1 VTEQGGYKM
10 LSIRN
15 LTKRYGDKVAVDN
28 LSLSLESGKICAF
41 IGKNGAGKTTTLK
54 CCVGMLSFEQ
64 GEITINGISVK
75 NDPIAVKRNIAYIPD
90 NPDIYEFMTGIGYLN
105 FIADI
110 FGLSKEVREERIR
123 RIADTFDLTADLAQN
138 VSAYSHGMKQKLVII
153 SALIHEPKLLLMDE
167 PFVGLDPTAAFHLKE
182 EMHALCA
189 KGGAILY
196 STHVLEVA
204 QKLCDS
210 VVIIKDGK
218 LVRTGSMEE
227 VTGDS
232 SLEDVFLELDEGKV
246 TS

>member
-1 VTEQGGYKM
+1 M

-123 RIADTFDLTADLAQN
+123 RISDTFDLTADLAQN

-232 SLEDVFLELDEGKV
+232 SLEDVFLELEKPDAV
-246 TS
+246 

>member
-1 VTEQGGYKM
+1 M

-75 NDPIAVKRNIAYIPD
+75 NDPIGVKRNIAYIPD

-232 SLEDVFLELDEGKV
+232 SLEDVFLELEKPDAV
-246 TS
+246 

>member
-1 VTEQGGYKM
+1 M

-75 NDPIAVKRNIAYIPD
+75 NDPIGVKRNIAYIPD

-110 FGLSKEVREERIR
+110 FWLSKEVREERIR

-232 SLEDVFLELDEGKV
+232 SLEDVFLELEKPDAV
-246 TS
+246 

>member
-1 VTEQGGYKM
+1 M

-75 NDPIAVKRNIAYIPD
+75 NDPIGVKRNIAYIPD

-123 RIADTFDLTADLAQN
+123 RISDTFDLTADLAQN

-232 SLEDVFLELDEGKV
+232 SLEDVFLELEKPDAV
-246 TS
+246 

>member
-1 VTEQGGYKM
+1 M
-10 LSIRN
+10 ILSISN
-15 LTKRYGDKVAVDN
+15 LTKKYGDKVAVDN

-75 NDPIAVKRNIAYIPD
+75 NDPLAVKQNIAYIPD

-123 RIADTFDLTADLAQN
+123 RIADTFDLTKDLATN

-167 PFVGLDPTAAFHLKE
+167 PFVGLDPTAAFHLK
-182 EMHALCA
+182 
-189 KGGAILY
+189 
-196 STHVLEVA
+196 
-204 QKLCDS
+204 
-210 VVIIKDGK
+210 
-218 LVRTGSMEE
+218 
-227 VTGDS
+227 
-232 SLEDVFLELDEGKV
+232 
-246 TS
+246 

>member
-1 VTEQGGYKM
+1 M

-75 NDPIAVKRNIAYIPD
+75 NDPIAVKRNISYIPD

-210 VVIIKDGK
+210 VVLIKDGK

-232 SLEDVFLELDEGKV
+232 SLEDVFLELEKPDAV
-246 TS
+246 

>member
-1 VTEQGGYKM
+1 M
-10 LSIRN
+10 ILSISN
-15 LTKRYGDKVAVDN
+15 LTKKYGDKVAVDN

-64 GEITINGISVK
+64 GEIMIDGISVK
-75 NDPIAVKRNIAYIPD
+75 NDPLAVKQNIAYIPD

-123 RIADTFDLTADLAQN
+123 RIADTFDLTKDLATN

-182 EMHALCA
+182 EMSALCA
-189 KGGAILY
+189 RGGAILY

-218 LVRTGSMEE
+218 VVRTGSMEE

>member
-1 VTEQGGYKM
+1 M
-10 LSIRN
+10 LEIKN
-15 LTKRYGDKVAVDN
+15 LTKKYGDKVAVDN

-75 NDPIAVKRNIAYIPD
+75 NDPLAVKQNIAYIPD

-123 RIADTFDLTADLAQN
+123 RIADTFDLTKDLATN

-182 EMHALCA
+182 EMSALCA
-189 KGGAILY
+189 RGGAILY

-218 LVRTGSMEE
+218 VVRTGSMEE

>member
-1 VTEQGGYKM
+1 M
-10 LSIRN
+10 LSIKN

-75 NDPIAVKRNIAYIPD
+75 NDPLTVKQNIAYIPD

-110 FGLSKEVREERIR
+110 FGLSKDVREERIR
-123 RIADTFDLTADLAQN
+123 RISDTFDLTKDLAQN

-232 SLEDVFLELDEGKV
+232 SLEDVFLELEKPDAV
-246 TS
+246 

>member
-1 VTEQGGYKM
+1 M
-10 LSIRN
+10 LEIRN
-15 LTKRYGDKVAVDN
+15 LTKKYGDKVAVDN

-64 GEITINGISVK
+64 GEIMIDGISVK
-75 NDPIAVKRNIAYIPD
+75 NDPLAVKQNIAYIPD

-123 RIADTFDLTADLAQN
+123 RIADTFELTKDLATN

-182 EMHALCA
+182 EMSALCA
-189 KGGAILY
+189 RGGAILY

-218 LVRTGSMEE
+218 VVRTGSMEE

-246 TS
+246 SS

>member
-1 VTEQGGYKM
+1 M
-10 LSIRN
+10 LEIKN
-15 LTKRYGDKVAVDN
+15 LTKKYGDKVAVDN

-75 NDPIAVKRNIAYIPD
+75 NDPLAVKKNIAYIPD

-110 FGLSKEVREERIR
+110 FGLSKDVREERIR
-123 RIADTFDLTADLAQN
+123 RIADTFDLTKDLAQN

-182 EMHALCA
+182 EMSALCA
-189 KGGAILY
+189 RGGAILY

-204 QKLCDS
+204 QKVCDS

-218 LVRTGSMEE
+218 VVRTGSMEE

>member
-1 VTEQGGYKM
+1 M
-10 LSIRN
+10 LEIKN
-15 LTKRYGDKVAVDN
+15 LTKKYGDKVAVDN

-75 NDPIAVKRNIAYIPD
+75 NDPLAVKKNIAYIPD

-110 FGLSKEVREERIR
+110 FGLSKDVREERIR
-123 RIADTFDLTADLAQN
+123 RIADTFDLTKDLAQN

-182 EMHALCA
+182 EMSALCA
-189 KGGAILY
+189 RGGAILY

-218 LVRTGSMEE
+218 VVRTGSMEE

-246 TS
+246 SS

>member
-1 VTEQGGYKM
+1 M
-10 LSIRN
+10 ILSISN
-15 LTKRYGDKVAVDN
+15 LTKKYGDKVAVDN

-64 GEITINGISVK
+64 GEIMIDGISVK
-75 NDPIAVKRNIAYIPD
+75 KDPLAVKQNIAYIPD

-123 RIADTFDLTADLAQN
+123 RIADTFDLTKDLATN

-182 EMHALCA
+182 EMSALCA
-189 KGGAILY
+189 RGGAILY

-204 QKLCDS
+204 QKVCDS

-218 LVRTGSMEE
+218 VVRTGSMEE

>member
-1 VTEQGGYKM
+1 M

-64 GEITINGISVK
+64 GEITIDGISVK

-232 SLEDVFLELDEGKV
+232 SLEDVFLELEKPDAV
-246 TS
+246 

>member
-1 VTEQGGYKM
+1 M
-10 LSIRN
+10 LEIKN
-15 LTKRYGDKVAVDN
+15 LTKKYGDKVAVDN

-64 GEITINGISVK
+64 GEITIDGISVK
-75 NDPIAVKRNIAYIPD
+75 NDPLAVKQNIAYIPD

-110 FGLSKEVREERIR
+110 FGLSKDVREERIR
-123 RIADTFDLTADLAQN
+123 RIADTFDLTKDLATN

-182 EMHALCA
+182 EMSALCA
-189 KGGAILY
+189 RGGAILY

-204 QKLCDS
+204 QKVCDS

-218 LVRTGSMEE
+218 VVRTGSMEE

>member
-1 VTEQGGYKM
+1 M
-10 LSIRN
+10 LEIKN
-15 LTKRYGDKVAVDN
+15 LTKKYGDKVAVDN

-75 NDPIAVKRNIAYIPD
+75 NDPLAVKKNIAYIPD

-123 RIADTFDLTADLAQN
+123 RIADTFDLTKDLATN

-182 EMHALCA
+182 EMSALCA
-189 KGGAILY
+189 RGGAILY

-218 LVRTGSMEE
+218 VVRTGSMEE

>member
-1 VTEQGGYKM
+1 M

-15 LTKRYGDKVAVDN
+15 LTKKYGDKVAVDN

-75 NDPIAVKRNIAYIPD
+75 NDPLAVKQNIAYIPD
-90 NPDIYEFMTGIGYLN
+90 NPDIYEFMTGIAYLN

-110 FGLSKEVREERIR
+110 FGLSKDVREERIR
-123 RIADTFDLTADLAQN
+123 RISDTFDLTKDLAQN

-182 EMHALCA
+182 EMSSLCA
-189 KGGAILY
+189 RGGAILY

-218 LVRTGSMEE
+218 VVRTGSMEE

-246 TS
+246 SS

>member
-1 VTEQGGYKM
+1 M

-28 LSLSLESGKICAF
+28 LSLSLEPGKICAF

-54 CCVGMLSFEQ
+54 CCVGMLSFDQ
-64 GEITINGISVK
+64 GEITIDGISVK

-110 FGLSKEVREERIR
+110 FGLSKDVREERIR

-218 LVRTGSMEE
+218 LVRTGSMDE

-232 SLEDVFLELDEGKV
+232 SLEDVFLELEEGKV
-246 TS
+246 S

>member
-1 VTEQGGYKM
+1 M
-10 LSIRN
+10 LEIKN
-15 LTKRYGDKVAVDN
+15 LTKKYGDKVAVDN

-75 NDPIAVKRNIAYIPD
+75 NDPLAVKQNIAYIPD

-123 RIADTFDLTADLAQN
+123 RIADTFDLTKDLATN

-182 EMHALCA
+182 EMSALCA
-189 KGGAILY
+189 RGGAILY

-204 QKLCDS
+204 QKVCDS

-218 LVRTGSMEE
+218 VVRTGSMEE

>member
-1 VTEQGGYKM
+1 M
-10 LSIRN
+10 LEIKN
-15 LTKRYGDKVAVDN
+15 LTKKYGDKVAVDN

-75 NDPIAVKRNIAYIPD
+75 NDPLAVKQNIAYIPD
-90 NPDIYEFMTGIGYLN
+90 NPDIYEFMTGISYLN

-110 FGLSKEVREERIR
+110 FGLSKDVREERIR
-123 RIADTFDLTADLAQN
+123 RIADTFDLTKDLAQN

-182 EMHALCA
+182 EMSALCA
-189 KGGAILY
+189 RGGAILY

-218 LVRTGSMEE
+218 VVRTGSMEE

>member
-1 VTEQGGYKM
+1 M
-10 LSIRN
+10 ILSISN
-15 LTKRYGDKVAVDN
+15 LTKKYGDKVAVDN

-75 NDPIAVKRNIAYIPD
+75 NDPLAVKQNIAYIPD

-110 FGLSKEVREERIR
+110 FGLSKDVREERIR
-123 RIADTFDLTADLAQN
+123 RIADTFDLTKDLATN

-182 EMHALCA
+182 EMSALCA
-189 KGGAILY
+189 RGGAILY

-204 QKLCDS
+204 QKVCDS

-218 LVRTGSMEE
+218 VVRTGSMEE

>member
-1 VTEQGGYKM
+1 M
-10 LSIRN
+10 LEIKN
-15 LTKRYGDKVAVDN
+15 LTKKYGDKVAVDN

-64 GEITINGISVK
+64 GEIMIDGISVK
-75 NDPIAVKRNIAYIPD
+75 NDPLAVKQNIAYIPD

-123 RIADTFDLTADLAQN
+123 RIADTFDLTKDLATN

-182 EMHALCA
+182 EMSALCA
-189 KGGAILY
+189 RGGAILY

-204 QKLCDS
+204 QKVCDS

-218 LVRTGSMEE
+218 VVRTGSMEE

>member
-1 VTEQGGYKM
+1 M
-10 LSIRN
+10 LEIKN
-15 LTKRYGDKVAVDN
+15 LTKKYGDKVAVDN

-64 GEITINGISVK
+64 GEIMIDGISVK
-75 NDPIAVKRNIAYIPD
+75 KDPLAVKQNIAYIPD

-123 RIADTFDLTADLAQN
+123 RIADTFDLTKDLATN

-182 EMHALCA
+182 EMSALCA
-189 KGGAILY
+189 RGGAILY

-218 LVRTGSMEE
+218 VVRTGSMEE

>member
-1 VTEQGGYKM
+1 M
-10 LSIRN
+10 LLIRN

-28 LSLSLESGKICAF
+28 LSLSLEPGKICAF

-54 CCVGMLSFEQ
+54 CCVGMLAFEQ
-64 GEITINGISVK
+64 GEITIDGISVK

-90 NPDIYEFMTGIGYLN
+90 NPDIYEFMTGIAYLN

-110 FGLSKEVREERIR
+110 FGLSKDVREERIR

-218 LVRTGSMEE
+218 LMRTGSMEE

-232 SLEDVFLELDEGKV
+232 SLEDVFLELEEGVK
-246 TS
+246 S

>member
-1 VTEQGGYKM
+1 M
-10 LSIRN
+10 LEIKN
-15 LTKRYGDKVAVDN
+15 LTKKYGDKVAVDN

-75 NDPIAVKRNIAYIPD
+75 KDPLAVKQNIAYIPD

-123 RIADTFDLTADLAQN
+123 RIADTFDLTKDLATN

-182 EMHALCA
+182 EMSALCA
-189 KGGAILY
+189 RGGAILY

-218 LVRTGSMEE
+218 VVRTGSMEE

>member
-1 VTEQGGYKM
+1 M
-10 LSIRN
+10 LEIKN
-15 LTKRYGDKVAVDN
+15 LTKKYGDKVAVDN

-64 GEITINGISVK
+64 GEIMIDGISVK
-75 NDPIAVKRNIAYIPD
+75 NDPLAVKQNIAYIPD

-123 RIADTFDLTADLAQN
+123 RIADTFDLTKDLATN

-182 EMHALCA
+182 EMSALCA
-189 KGGAILY
+189 RGGAILY

-204 QKLCDS
+204 QKVCDS

-218 LVRTGSMEE
+218 VVRTGSMEE

-246 TS
+246 SS

>member
-1 VTEQGGYKM
+1 M

-28 LSLSLESGKICAF
+28 LSLSLEPGKICAF

-54 CCVGMLSFEQ
+54 CCVGMLSFDQ
-64 GEITINGISVK
+64 GEITIDGISVK
-75 NDPIAVKRNIAYIPD
+75 DDPIAVKRNIAYIPD
-90 NPDIYEFMTGIGYLN
+90 NPDIYEFMTGIAYLN

-110 FGLSKEVREERIR
+110 FGLSKDVREERIR

-138 VSAYSHGMKQKLVII
+138 ISAYSHGMKQKLVII

-218 LVRTGSMEE
+218 LVRTGSMDE

-232 SLEDVFLELDEGKV
+232 SLEDVFLELEEGKV
-246 TS
+246 S

>member
-1 VTEQGGYKM
+1 M
-10 LSIRN
+10 LEIKN
-15 LTKRYGDKVAVDN
+15 LTKKYGDKVAVDN

-75 NDPIAVKRNIAYIPD
+75 NDPLAVKKNIAYIPD

-110 FGLSKEVREERIR
+110 FGLSKDVREERIR
-123 RIADTFDLTADLAQN
+123 RIADTFDLTKDLATN

-182 EMHALCA
+182 EMSALCA
-189 KGGAILY
+189 RGGAILY

-246 TS
+246 SS

>member
-1 VTEQGGYKM
+1 M
-10 LSIRN
+10 LEIKN
-15 LTKRYGDKVAVDN
+15 LTKKYGDKVAVDN

-75 NDPIAVKRNIAYIPD
+75 NDPLAVKKNIAYIPD

-123 RIADTFDLTADLAQN
+123 RIADTFDLTKDLATN

-182 EMHALCA
+182 EMSALCA
-189 KGGAILY
+189 RGGAILY

-204 QKLCDS
+204 QKVCDS

-218 LVRTGSMEE
+218 VVRTGSMEE

>member
-1 VTEQGGYKM
+1 M
-10 LSIRN
+10 ILSISN
-15 LTKRYGDKVAVDN
+15 LTKKYGDKVAVDN

-75 NDPIAVKRNIAYIPD
+75 NDPLAVKQNIAYIPD

-123 RIADTFDLTADLAQN
+123 RIADTFDLTKDLATN

-182 EMHALCA
+182 EMSALCA
-189 KGGAILY
+189 RGGAILY

-204 QKLCDS
+204 QKVCDS

-218 LVRTGSMEE
+218 VVRTGSMEE

>member
-1 VTEQGGYKM
+1 M
-10 LSIRN
+10 ILSISN
-15 LTKRYGDKVAVDN
+15 LTKKYGDKVAVDN

-75 NDPIAVKRNIAYIPD
+75 NDPLAVKKNIAYIPD

-123 RIADTFDLTADLAQN
+123 RIADTFDLTKDLATN

-182 EMHALCA
+182 EMSALCA
-189 KGGAILY
+189 RGGAILY

-204 QKLCDS
+204 QKVCDS

-218 LVRTGSMEE
+218 VVRTGSMEE

-246 TS
+246 SS

>member
-1 VTEQGGYKM
+1 M
-10 LSIRN
+10 LEIKN
-15 LTKRYGDKVAVDN
+15 LTKKYGDKVAVDN

-75 NDPIAVKRNIAYIPD
+75 NDPLAVKQNIAYIPD

-123 RIADTFDLTADLAQN
+123 RIADTFDLTKDLATN

-182 EMHALCA
+182 EMSALCA
-189 KGGAILY
+189 RGGAILY

-204 QKLCDS
+204 QKVCDS

-218 LVRTGSMEE
+218 VVRTGSMEE

-246 TS
+246 SS

>member
-1 VTEQGGYKM
+1 M
-10 LSIRN
+10 LEIKN
-15 LTKRYGDKVAVDN
+15 LTKKYGDKVAVDN
-28 LSLSLESGKICAF
+28 LSLFLESGKICAF

-64 GEITINGISVK
+64 GEIMIDGISVK
-75 NDPIAVKRNIAYIPD
+75 NDPLAVKKNIAYIPD

-123 RIADTFDLTADLAQN
+123 RIADTFDLTKDLATN

-182 EMHALCA
+182 EMSALCA
-189 KGGAILY
+189 RGGAILY

-204 QKLCDS
+204 QKVCDS

-218 LVRTGSMEE
+218 VVRTGSMEE

-246 TS
+246 SS

>member
-1 VTEQGGYKM
+1 M

-28 LSLSLESGKICAF
+28 LSLSLEPGKICAF

-64 GEITINGISVK
+64 GEIMIDGISVK
-75 NDPIAVKRNIAYIPD
+75 DDPIAVKRNIAYIPD

-110 FGLSKEVREERIR
+110 FGLSKDVREERIR

-218 LVRTGSMEE
+218 LMRTGSMEE

-232 SLEDVFLELDEGKV
+232 SLEDVFLELEEGK

>member
-1 VTEQGGYKM
+1 M

-232 SLEDVFLELDEGKV
+232 SLEDVFLELEKPDAV
-246 TS
+246 

>member
-1 VTEQGGYKM
+1 M
-10 LSIRN
+10 LEIKN
-15 LTKRYGDKVAVDN
+15 LTKKYGDKVAVDN

-75 NDPIAVKRNIAYIPD
+75 NDPLAVKQNIAYIPD

-123 RIADTFDLTADLAQN
+123 RIADTFDLTKDLATN

-182 EMHALCA
+182 EMSALCA
-189 KGGAILY
+189 RGGAILY

-218 LVRTGSMEE
+218 VVRTGSMEE

-246 TS
+246 SS

>member
-1 VTEQGGYKM
+1 
-10 LSIRN
+10 
-15 LTKRYGDKVAVDN
+15 
-28 LSLSLESGKICAF
+28 
-41 IGKNGAGKTTTLK
+41 
-54 CCVGMLSFEQ
+54 
-64 GEITINGISVK
+64 
-75 NDPIAVKRNIAYIPD
+75 
-90 NPDIYEFMTGIGYLN
+90 MTGIGYLN

-232 SLEDVFLELDEGKV
+232 SLEDVFLELEKPDAV
-246 TS
+246 

>member
-1 VTEQGGYKM
+1 M
-10 LSIRN
+10 ILSISN
-15 LTKRYGDKVAVDN
+15 LTKKYGDKVAVDN

-64 GEITINGISVK
+64 GEIMIDGISVK
-75 NDPIAVKRNIAYIPD
+75 NDPLAVKQNIAYIPD

-123 RIADTFDLTADLAQN
+123 RIADTFDLTKDLATN

-182 EMHALCA
+182 EMSALCA
-189 KGGAILY
+189 RGGAILY

-204 QKLCDS
+204 QKVCDS

-218 LVRTGSMEE
+218 VVRTGSMEE

-246 TS
+246 SS

>member
-1 VTEQGGYKM
+1 M
-10 LSIRN
+10 ILSISN
-15 LTKRYGDKVAVDN
+15 LTKKYGDKVAVDN

-75 NDPIAVKRNIAYIPD
+75 NDPLAVKKNIAYIPD

-123 RIADTFDLTADLAQN
+123 RIADTFDLTKDLATN

-182 EMHALCA
+182 EMSALCA
-189 KGGAILY
+189 RGGAILY

-218 LVRTGSMEE
+218 VVRTGSMEA

-246 TS
+246 SS

>member
-1 VTEQGGYKM
+1 M

-227 VTGDS
+227 DRKSV
-232 SLEDVFLELDEGKV
+232 V
-246 TS
+246 